1 MAPVINP
8 EPCTTT
14 ADSWHAWGPCNH
26 FSGKET
32 TQDKSASKGLAEP
45 PVADVSET
53 RKLDDDRTLDQTACG
68 DQGFSGT
75 PGELKNDISTEDGQA
90 QSSNVIIDSTAKEE
104 NGSLETQIAT
114 PNTVLSSN
122 SEQNSVATG
131 TGASTE
137 HDCSADDVSVTTLP
151 TKDSAHSERQA
162 VVNTSSEKPVKDSRI
177 RTVDGKVSGCPECE
191 KMRQQKEKP
200 FLIKSKSCSKFVWNR
215 YLLRGFEGAI
225 HPDWILHIVNG
236 FVGQSGILC
245 FHLLSKISF

>member
-32 TQDKSASKGLAEP
+32 TASTGLAEP

-137 HDCSADDVSVTTLP
+137 HDCSADDVTTLP
-151 TKDSAHSERQA
+151 AKDSAHSERQA
-162 VVNTSSEKPVKDSRI
+162 VLNTSSEKPVKDSCIKR
-177 RTVDGKVSGCPECE
+177 KVSGCPECE

-225 HPDWILHIVNG
+225 HPDWIFTLLMDLWDNLI
-236 FVGQSGILC
+236 FVFMDGPYM
-245 FHLLSKISF
+245 